1 VYKRVV
7 VSGEMA
13 LLSVLGLT
21 GYLRIV
27 RSGSPLQLA
36 GPGV

>member
-1 VYKRVV
+1 VV

-13 LLSVLGLT
+13 LRSVFGLE

-36 GPGV
+36 APDV